1 MTRILVE
8 CPQQIASVRVGVL
21 EPLKP
26 LEETELC
33 QVRYRDTKDITKE
46 DICWC
51 DVLICVRG
59 CEYPTLRIVQAAKAS
74 GRFLIYFLDDDLL
87 NIPSGNAST
96 NYYRDN
102 KIKVNLTRIIGLCDV
117 LWAVNQQILFQY
129 GKFIPRSILLRVPAK
144 IWRQPPEASEQIHI
158 LYAGSAD
165 HSGLARELLVPV
177 IQRLLKE
184 YAGRVDFTFI
194 GADPGLR
201 NTAGGTTH
209 PYFESYD
216 EYQKQVQ
223 AGDFSIG
230 LAPAYDTPFY
240 ACKYYNKF
248 IEYSSYGIAGIYSDC
263 EPYRQIVTQEKN
275 GLLCENTAE
284 GWYQAI
290 KCLLE
295 GSGAAREMA
304 LAGAELLREQFN
316 YQAVAQSLK
325 EQLPEV
331 VSFQA
336 VPIMENEVSLPP
348 MKLLFYQERLL
359 LLCRIYG
366 VRAIFVIPLKAA
378 KKMIKIMK
386 KKLRNE

>member
-102 KIKVNLTRIIGLCDV
+102 KIKVNLTRIVGLCDV

-201 NTAGGTTH
+201 NTAGVTTH